1 MRHPLERLMRD
12 HPRGTDLHTSQ
23 ALAILLKETP
33 ADLFSMM
40 QWSVGL
46 PYYEQRL
53 LDWKLSGDAC
63 LDFGC
68 GTGNWT
74 LAASRFFGHVVGV
87 DTHHQRLRSAIM
99 IRDAL
104 DVRNVIFESYFNAPS
119 AEASLDCILLY
130 NVLPTRQPGRDD
142 SAIDRFPEAHRATR
156 RLIQRDRHL
165 SLLSFQRDPLS
176 SATLCEESVRCA
188 CVWFH
193 QSIPAGAIAFRIDTW
208 LSSNCCSSFVLS
220 QNRLRSLVE
229 ELGHRSTRLG
239 ITAIPA
245 QNFLRAVFSRDGAA
259 KTMTDL

>member
-1 MRHPLERLMRD
+1 
-12 HPRGTDLHTSQ
+12 
-23 ALAILLKETP
+23 
-33 ADLFSMM
+33 M

-104 DVRNVIFESYFNAPS
+104 DVRNVM
-119 AEASLDCILLY
+119 LRILLQCTECRRLARLHSALQR
-130 NVLPTRQPGRDD
+130 VAVHRQPGRDD
-142 SAIDRFPEAHRATR
+142 TAIDRFPEAHRATR

-165 SLLSFQRDPLS
+165 SLLSLQRDPLS

-208 LSSNCCSSFVLS
+208 LPSNCCSSFVLS
-220 QNRLRSLVE
+220 QDRLRSVVE
-229 ELGHRSTRLG
+229 ELGHGSTRLG
-239 ITAIPA
+239 VTAIPA